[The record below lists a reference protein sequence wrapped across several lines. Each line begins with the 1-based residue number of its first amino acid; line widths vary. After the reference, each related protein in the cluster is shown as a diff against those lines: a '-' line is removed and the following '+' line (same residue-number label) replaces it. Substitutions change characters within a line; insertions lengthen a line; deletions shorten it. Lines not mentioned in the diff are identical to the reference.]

1 MGALRLIVFACAI
14 ALAATPVLA
23 GSAKGNDFSLS
34 FGADANVEKDVNVEK
49 EVWRLRVE
57 RAKARYQI
65 YADRAVKEYLTH
77 SAALAGVEHVSIGA
91 PAHTSIMKD
100 PTLREGDIYVTK
112 TGFMVFRGQPGFSH
126 RASYFTQLRGTIA
139 KALSLV
145 VGARAD

>member
-1 MGALRLIVFACAI
+1 MGATRLIVFACAS

-23 GSAKGNDFSLS
+23 GSAKGSDFSLS
-34 FGADANVEKDVNVEK
+34 FGADANVEKGANFEK
-49 EVWRLRVE
+49 EAWRLRVE

-77 SAALAGVEHVSIGA
+77 SAALAGIAHVSIGA
-91 PAHTSIMKD
+91 PTYTSIMKD

-112 TGFMVFRGQPGFSH
+112 AGFMVFRGQPGFIH
-126 RASYFTQLRGTIA
+126 RASDFTQLQGARA

-145 VGARAD
+145 VGAQAD